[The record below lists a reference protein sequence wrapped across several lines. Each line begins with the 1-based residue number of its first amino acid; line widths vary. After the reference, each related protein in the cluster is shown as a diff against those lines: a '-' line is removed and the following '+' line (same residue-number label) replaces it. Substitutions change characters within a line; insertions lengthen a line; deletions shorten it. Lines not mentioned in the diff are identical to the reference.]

1 MHRKEGNRK
10 FLQAQIEDKEVEIF
24 SQPKTLSKME
34 TKYVARRHSIGSL
47 QRRRMCKLKRK
58 NSERKLSRSIEK
70 IRADMV
76 EISEGQKRIR
86 QGQLEVREKFEEISV
101 EAAKLKEETN
111 QICKQSAANQLRLD
125 LMFQIV
131 KARSRE
137 RFCQGCLS
145 HSKITGSNGEAEHD
159 QNPGCLAS
167 THIIQYCCTL

>member
-1 MHRKEGNRK
+1 
-10 FLQAQIEDKEVEIF
+10 
-24 SQPKTLSKME
+24 ME
-34 TKYVARRHSIGSL
+34 TKHAARRHSIGSL

-86 QGQLEVREKFEEISV
+86 QGQTEVREKFEKISV

-111 QICKQSAANQLRLD
+111 QICKQSAANQNKLD

-131 KARSRE
+131 KAR
-137 RFCQGCLS
+137 
-145 HSKITGSNGEAEHD
+145 AEKD
-159 QNPGCLAS
+159 SAKDAFLTQKLRDLMGKQNTAK
-167 THIIQYCCTL
+167 TQVV